1 MSYRN
6 LAVSNGIIT
15 VSMQYRLFVH
25 GFLSLGIEKAPGNQ
39 GLLDQS
45 LALKWVYDNIKYFG
59 GDNKR
64 ISLGGGS
71 AGSQSV

>member
-1 MSYRN
+1 
-6 LAVSNGIIT
+6 
-15 VSMQYRLFVH
+15 MQYRLFVH